1 MTQNFDNVTISRR
14 EYDELNRKAF
24 AFDTYKRKVKEDKY
38 LTDIEKIL
46 FLDDEPKGI
55 PAEEW
60 AKIEA
65 LMEEQEEENAET
77 V

>member
-1 MTQNFDNVTISRR
+1 MIDNIIISRR

-24 AFDTYKRKVKEDKY
+24 AFDVYKRRVQENKFAG
-38 LTDIEKIL
+38 DIEKLL

-55 PAEEW
+55 PDEEW